1 MKRRKVILDGV
12 SVVAKEYSK
21 EIKDRNI
28 FIGLMLVGL
37 FYTRAIIIDFS
48 IYLAIL
54 MGIAIVIS
62 VLLYLNNMKDINL
75 KDLFKWKNIKTII
88 ILVIIMRVVA
98 LGFTFIGVKMYGDV
112 SLNDQAIINYMNG
125 LTSIEMLEFFIYK
138 NFWGPIR
145 EEFVYRYVMI
155 GNIGKMSKLS
165 VIISS
170 ALFSSIH
177 AAGNLWYW
185 IMYFLMGLILAI
197 TYYKTERIDIC
208 IAVHML
214 NNIL

>member
-1 MKRRKVILDGV
+1 MT
-12 SVVAKEYSK
+12 KEYSK
-21 EIKDRNI
+21 EVRDRNI
-28 FIGLMLVGL
+28 FIGLILVGL
-37 FYTRAIIIDFS
+37 FYIRAIIVNFS

-62 VLLYLNNMKDINL
+62 VLVYLNNMKDINL
-75 KDLFKWKNIKTII
+75 KDLFKWKNIKTIL

-112 SLNDQAIINYMNG
+112 SLNDQAIIDYING
-125 LTSIEMLEFFIYK
+125 LTSIEMIEFFIYK

-145 EEFVYRYVMI
+145 EEFVYRYVII

-165 VIISS
+165 IIISS

>member
-1 MKRRKVILDGV
+1 M
-12 SVVAKEYSK
+12 SVVKEYSK
-21 EIKDRNI
+21 EVKDRNI

>member
-1 MKRRKVILDGV
+1 M
-12 SVVAKEYSK
+12 KEYSK
-21 EIKDRNI
+21 EVKDRNI

-62 VLLYLNNMKDINL
+62 VLVYLNNMKDINL
-75 KDLFKWKNIKTII
+75 KDLFKWKNIKTIL

-112 SLNDQAIINYMNG
+112 SLNDQAIIDYING
-125 LTSIEMLEFFIYK
+125 LTSIEMIEFFIYK

-208 IAVHML
+208 IAATML
-214 NNIL
+214 NNIIACILILA

>member
-1 MKRRKVILDGV
+1 M
-12 SVVAKEYSK
+12 SVVKEYSK
-21 EIKDRNI
+21 EVKDRNI

-62 VLLYLNNMKDINL
+62 VLVYLNNMKDINL
-75 KDLFKWKNIKTII
+75 KDLFKWKNIKTIL

-112 SLNDQAIINYMNG
+112 SLNDQAIIDYING
-125 LTSIEMLEFFIYK
+125 LTSIEMIEFFIYK

-145 EEFVYRYVMI
+145 EEFVYRYVII

-165 VIISS
+165 IIISS

>member
-1 MKRRKVILDGV
+1 M
-12 SVVAKEYSK
+12 KEYSK
-21 EIKDRNI
+21 EVKDRNI

-62 VLLYLNNMKDINL
+62 VLVYLNNMKDINL
-75 KDLFKWKNIKTII
+75 KDLFKWKNIKTIL

>member
-1 MKRRKVILDGV
+1 MT
-12 SVVAKEYSK
+12 KEYSK
-21 EIKDRNI
+21 EVRDRNI
-28 FIGLMLVGL
+28 FIGLILVGL
-37 FYTRAIIIDFS
+37 FYIRAIIVNFS

-54 MGIAIVIS
+54 IGITIVIS
-62 VLLYLNNMKDINL
+62 VLVYLNNMKDINL
-75 KDLFKWKNIKTII
+75 KELFKWKNIKTII

-177 AAGNLWYW
+177 AGGNLWYW

>member
-1 MKRRKVILDGV
+1 MT
-12 SVVAKEYSK
+12 KEYSK
-21 EIKDRNI
+21 EVRDRNI
-28 FIGLMLVGL
+28 FIGLILVGL
-37 FYTRAIIIDFS
+37 FYISAIIVNFS

-54 MGIAIVIS
+54 IGITIVIS
-62 VLLYLNNMKDINL
+62 VLVYLNNMKDINL
-75 KDLFKWKNIKTII
+75 KELFKWKNIKTII

-197 TYYKTERIDIC
+197 KYYKTERIDIC

>member
-1 MKRRKVILDGV
+1 M
-12 SVVAKEYSK
+12 KEYSK
-21 EIKDRNI
+21 EVKDRNI

-62 VLLYLNNMKDINL
+62 VLVYLNNMKDINL

>member
-1 MKRRKVILDGV
+1 M
-12 SVVAKEYSK
+12 KEYSK
-21 EIKDRNI
+21 EVKDRNI

-62 VLLYLNNMKDINL
+62 VLVYLNNMKDINL
-75 KDLFKWKNIKTII
+75 KDLFKWKNIKTIL

-112 SLNDQAIINYMNG
+112 ALNDQAIIDYING
-125 LTSIEMLEFFIYK
+125 LTSIEMIEFFIYK

-145 EEFVYRYVMI
+145 EEFVYRYVII

-165 VIISS
+165 IIISS

-197 TYYKTERIDIC
+197 AYYKTERIDIC

>member
-1 MKRRKVILDGV
+1 M
-12 SVVAKEYSK
+12 KEYSK
-21 EIKDRNI
+21 EVKDRNI

-62 VLLYLNNMKDINL
+62 VLVYLNNMKDINL
-75 KDLFKWKNIKTII
+75 KDLFKWKNIKTIL

-112 SLNDQAIINYMNG
+112 SLNDQAIIDYING
-125 LTSIEMLEFFIYK
+125 LTSIEMIEFFIYK

>member
-1 MKRRKVILDGV
+1 M
-12 SVVAKEYSK
+12 KEYSK
-21 EIKDRNI
+21 EVKDRNI

-62 VLLYLNNMKDINL
+62 VLVYLNNMKDINL
-75 KDLFKWKNIKTII
+75 KDLFKWKNIKTIL

-112 SLNDQAIINYMNG
+112 SLNDQAIIDYING
-125 LTSIEMLEFFIYK
+125 LTSIEMIEFFIYK

-145 EEFVYRYVMI
+145 EEFVYRYVII

-165 VIISS
+165 IIISS

>member
-1 MKRRKVILDGV
+1 M
-12 SVVAKEYSK
+12 KEYSK
-21 EIKDRNI
+21 EVKDRNI

>member
-1 MKRRKVILDGV
+1 M
-12 SVVAKEYSK
+12 AKEYSK
-21 EIKDRNI
+21 EVKDRNI

-62 VLLYLNNMKDINL
+62 VLVYLNNMKDINL
-75 KDLFKWKNIKTII
+75 KDLFKWKNIKTIL

-112 SLNDQAIINYMNG
+112 SLNDQAIIDYING
-125 LTSIEMLEFFIYK
+125 LTSIEMIEFFIYK

-145 EEFVYRYVMI
+145 EEFVYRYVII

-165 VIISS
+165 IIISS

-197 TYYKTERIDIC
+197 AYYKTERIDIC

>member
-1 MKRRKVILDGV
+1 M
-12 SVVAKEYSK
+12 SVVKEYSK
-21 EIKDRNI
+21 EVKDRNI

-62 VLLYLNNMKDINL
+62 VLVYLNNMKDINL

>member
-1 MKRRKVILDGV
+1 M
-12 SVVAKEYSK
+12 SVVKEYSK
-21 EIKDRNI
+21 EVKDRNI

-62 VLLYLNNMKDINL
+62 VLVYLNNMKDINL
-75 KDLFKWKNIKTII
+75 KDLFKWKNIKTIL

>member
-1 MKRRKVILDGV
+1 M
-12 SVVAKEYSK
+12 SVVKEYSK
-21 EIKDRNI
+21 EVKDRNI

-62 VLLYLNNMKDINL
+62 VLVYLNNMKDINL
-75 KDLFKWKNIKTII
+75 KDLFKWKNIKTIL

-112 SLNDQAIINYMNG
+112 SLNDQAIIDYING
-125 LTSIEMLEFFIYK
+125 LTSIEMIEFFIYK

-145 EEFVYRYVMI
+145 EEFVYRYVII

>member
-1 MKRRKVILDGV
+1 M
-12 SVVAKEYSK
+12 KEYSK
-21 EIKDRNI
+21 EVKDRNI

-62 VLLYLNNMKDINL
+62 VLVYLNNMKDINL
-75 KDLFKWKNIKTII
+75 KDLFKWKNIKTIL

-112 SLNDQAIINYMNG
+112 SLNDQAIIDYING
-125 LTSIEMLEFFIYK
+125 LTSIEMIEFFIYK

-197 TYYKTERIDIC
+197 TYYKPERIDIC

>member
-1 MKRRKVILDGV
+1 MT
-12 SVVAKEYSK
+12 KEYSK
-21 EIKDRNI
+21 EVRDRNI
-28 FIGLMLVGL
+28 FIGLILVGL
-37 FYTRAIIIDFS
+37 FYIRAIIVNFS

-62 VLLYLNNMKDINL
+62 VLVYLNNMKDINL
-75 KDLFKWKNIKTII
+75 KDLFKWKNIKTIL

>member
-1 MKRRKVILDGV
+1 M
-12 SVVAKEYSK
+12 KEYSK
-21 EIKDRNI
+21 EVKDRNI

-37 FYTRAIIIDFS
+37 FYTRAIIVDFS

-62 VLLYLNNMKDINL
+62 VLVYLNNMKDINL
-75 KDLFKWKNIKTII
+75 KDLFKWKNIKTIL

-112 SLNDQAIINYMNG
+112 SLNDQAIIDYING
-125 LTSIEMLEFFIYK
+125 LTSIEMIEFFIYK

-145 EEFVYRYVMI
+145 EEFVYRYVII

-165 VIISS
+165 IIISS

-185 IMYFLMGLILAI
+185 MMYFLMGLILAI
-197 TYYKTERIDIC
+197 AYYKTERIDIC

>member
-1 MKRRKVILDGV
+1 M
-12 SVVAKEYSK
+12 KEYSK
-21 EIKDRNI
+21 EVKDRNI

-37 FYTRAIIIDFS
+37 FYTRAIIVDFS

-62 VLLYLNNMKDINL
+62 VLVYLNNMKDINL
-75 KDLFKWKNIKTII
+75 KDLFKWKNIKTIL

-112 SLNDQAIINYMNG
+112 SLNDQAIIDYING
-125 LTSIEMLEFFIYK
+125 LTSIEMIEFFIYK

-145 EEFVYRYVMI
+145 EEFVYRYVII

-165 VIISS
+165 IIISS

-197 TYYKTERIDIC
+197 AYYKTERIDIC

>member
-1 MKRRKVILDGV
+1 M
-12 SVVAKEYSK
+12 AKEYSK

>member
-1 MKRRKVILDGV
+1 M
-12 SVVAKEYSK
+12 KEYSK
-21 EIKDRNI
+21 EVRDRNI
-28 FIGLMLVGL
+28 FIGLILVGL
-37 FYTRAIIIDFS
+37 FYIRAIIVNFS

-54 MGIAIVIS
+54 IGIAIVIS
-62 VLLYLNNMKDINL
+62 VLVYLNNMKDINL
-75 KDLFKWKNIKTII
+75 KELFKWKNIKTII

-98 LGFTFIGVKMYGDV
+98 LGFTFIGVKMYGDI

-145 EEFVYRYVMI
+145 EEFVYRYVII

-165 VIISS
+165 IIISS

-197 TYYKTERIDIC
+197 AYYKTERIDIC

>member
-1 MKRRKVILDGV
+1 M
-12 SVVAKEYSK
+12 KEYSN
-21 EIKDRNI
+21 EVKDRNI
-28 FIGLMLVGL
+28 FIGLILVGL

-54 MGIAIVIS
+54 MGIVIVIS
-62 VLLYLNNMKDINL
+62 VLAYLNNMKDINL
-75 KDLFKWKNIKTII
+75 KDLFKWKNIKKII

-98 LGFTFIGVKMYGDV
+98 LGFTFVGSKIYGDV

-125 LTSIEMLEFFIYK
+125 LTSIEMIEFFIYK

-170 ALFSSIH
+170 ALFSYIH

-197 TYYKTERIDIC
+197 AYYKTERIDIC
-208 IAVHML
+208 IVVHML

>member
-1 MKRRKVILDGV
+1 MT
-12 SVVAKEYSK
+12 KEYSK
-21 EIKDRNI
+21 EVRDRNI
-28 FIGLMLVGL
+28 FIGLILVGL
-37 FYTRAIIIDFS
+37 FYIRAIIVNFS

-54 MGIAIVIS
+54 IGITIVIS
-62 VLLYLNNMKDINL
+62 VLVYLNNMKDINL
-75 KDLFKWKNIKTII
+75 KELFKLKNIKTII

>member
-1 MKRRKVILDGV
+1 M
-12 SVVAKEYSK
+12 SVVKEYSN
-21 EIKDRNI
+21 EVKDRNI
-28 FIGLMLVGL
+28 FIGLILVGL

-54 MGIAIVIS
+54 MGILIVIS
-62 VLLYLNNMKDINL
+62 VLAYLNNMKDINL
-75 KDLFKWKNIKTII
+75 KDLFKWKNIKKII

-98 LGFTFIGVKMYGDV
+98 LGFTFVGAKIYGEV
-112 SLNDQAIINYMNG
+112 SLNDQAVINYMNG
-125 LTSIEMLEFFIYK
+125 LTSIETLEFFIYK
-138 NFWGPIR
+138 NLWGPIR

-197 TYYKTERIDIC
+197 AYYRTERIDIC

>member
-1 MKRRKVILDGV
+1 MT
-12 SVVAKEYSK
+12 KEYSK
-21 EIKDRNI
+21 EVRDRNI
-28 FIGLMLVGL
+28 FIGLILVGL
-37 FYTRAIIIDFS
+37 FYIRAIIVNFS

>member
-1 MKRRKVILDGV
+1 M
-12 SVVAKEYSK
+12 KEYSK
-21 EIKDRNI
+21 EVRDRNI
-28 FIGLMLVGL
+28 FIGLILVGL

-62 VLLYLNNMKDINL
+62 VLVYLNNMKDINL
-75 KDLFKWKNIKTII
+75 KDLFKWKNIKTIL

-112 SLNDQAIINYMNG
+112 SLNDQAIIDYING
-125 LTSIEMLEFFIYK
+125 LTSIEMIEFFIYK

-145 EEFVYRYVMI
+145 EEFVYRYVII

-165 VIISS
+165 IIISS

>member
-1 MKRRKVILDGV
+1 M
-12 SVVAKEYSK
+12 SVVKEYSK
-21 EIKDRNI
+21 EVKDRNI

-62 VLLYLNNMKDINL
+62 VLVYLNNMKDINL
-75 KDLFKWKNIKTII
+75 KDLFKWKNIKTIL

-112 SLNDQAIINYMNG
+112 SLNDQAIIDYING
-125 LTSIEMLEFFIYK
+125 LTSIEMIEFFIYK

>member
-1 MKRRKVILDGV
+1 MT
-12 SVVAKEYSK
+12 KEYSK
-21 EIKDRNI
+21 EVRDRNI
-28 FIGLMLVGL
+28 FIGLILVGL
-37 FYTRAIIIDFS
+37 FYIRAIIVNFS
-48 IYLAIL
+48 IHLAIL
-54 MGIAIVIS
+54 IGITIVIS
-62 VLLYLNNMKDINL
+62 VLVYLNNMKDINL
-75 KDLFKWKNIKTII
+75 KELFKWKNIKTII